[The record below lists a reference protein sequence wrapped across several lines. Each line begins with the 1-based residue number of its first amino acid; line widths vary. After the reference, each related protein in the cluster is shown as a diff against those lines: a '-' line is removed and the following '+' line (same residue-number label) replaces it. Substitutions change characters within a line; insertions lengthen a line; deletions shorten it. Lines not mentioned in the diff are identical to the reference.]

1 MKERLRSD
9 FIGATTNMPKI
20 EQKSTLNDSKTRE
33 GGGMS
38 EARVFIVA
46 RSRGKGYVTL
56 AFKPRITPD
65 ELELEGAR
73 FGQWLLENSSTS
85 FLKGLH
91 HLFDEAEITKKIG
104 LGY

>member
-1 MKERLRSD
+1 MEEVE
-9 FIGATTNMPKI
+9 I
-20 EQKSTLNDSKTRE
+20 
-33 GGGMS
+33 
-38 EARVFIVA
+38 FIVA
-46 RSRGKGYVTL
+46 QSETRAYAKLLSKQE
-56 AFKPRITPD
+56 ITSQ
-65 ELELEGAR
+65 ELESEGAR

>member
-1 MKERLRSD
+1 MNQ
-9 FIGATTNMPKI
+9 ATTKMPKI
-20 EQKSTLNDSKTRE
+20 QWKSRSNNLNVRK

-38 EARVFIVA
+38 EVRIFIIA
-46 RSRGKGYVTL
+46 QSREKGYAKLV
-56 AFKPRITPD
+56 FKPGITPN
-65 ELELEGAR
+65 ELEQEGAR

-91 HLFDEAEITKKIG
+91 QLFDEAEITKKIG